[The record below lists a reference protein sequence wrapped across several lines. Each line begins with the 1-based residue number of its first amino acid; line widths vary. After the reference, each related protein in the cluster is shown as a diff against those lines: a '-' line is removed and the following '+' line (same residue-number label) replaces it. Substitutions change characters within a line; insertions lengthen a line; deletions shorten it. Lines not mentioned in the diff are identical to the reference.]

1 MSALIAPN
9 SLHRVA
15 LRKVLDRLHVQAGNP
30 FSMVAFEA
38 AYREGEG
45 WLEGLLAYLQ
55 ETLDF
60 VRIYLS
66 RHLPG
71 IRLIEPEGT
80 YLLWLDCRSLGM
92 NDEALKHF
100 FVQEAGVG
108 LSPGTVF
115 GMEGSGFMRMNIGT
129 PRRIVAVALEKI
141 KCALEARE
149 GCK

>member
-1 MSALIAPN
+1 
-9 SLHRVA
+9 
-15 LRKVLDRLHVQAGNP
+15 
-30 FSMVAFEA
+30 MVAFEA